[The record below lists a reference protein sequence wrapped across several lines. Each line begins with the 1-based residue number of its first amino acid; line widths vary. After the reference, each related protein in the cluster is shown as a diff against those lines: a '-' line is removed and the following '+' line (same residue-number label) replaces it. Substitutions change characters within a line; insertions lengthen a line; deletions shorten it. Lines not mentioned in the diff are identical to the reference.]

1 MAPSD
6 PVTHERVYK
15 CIRRDILD
23 GTIKPG
29 SRLAATDLAR
39 RLEASVTP
47 VREAMYRLVGE
58 GLISSAQSGFHASVI
73 DEGMLL
79 DVIDASQKLL
89 IIGLQRLS
97 PDETLENASAKAGEE
112 PDAEQATDMLET
124 ALSYLFRSTKNGVI
138 IGWGE
143 RTVYQLHVLRL
154 GQCLVSQRARQEGQT
169 LLKLAAMR
177 DRTRLARQILAHH
190 RRLRQAVVF
199 HQAAIASRLS
209 RDFRG

>member
-15 CIRRDILD
+15 RIRCDILD

-58 GLISSAQSGFHASVI
+58 GLISTAQSGFHASVI
-73 DEGMLL
+73 DERILL

-97 PDETLENASAKAGEE
+97 PDETLEKASAYAGGE
-112 PDAEQATDMLET
+112 PDADQATYMLET
-124 ALSYLFRSTKNGVI
+124 ALSYLFRATENQVI
-138 IGWGE
+138 ITWGE
-143 RTVYQLHVLRL
+143 RTVYQLHILRL

-199 HQAAIASRLS
+199 HQAAIASQLS
-209 RDFRG
+209 RNFRG